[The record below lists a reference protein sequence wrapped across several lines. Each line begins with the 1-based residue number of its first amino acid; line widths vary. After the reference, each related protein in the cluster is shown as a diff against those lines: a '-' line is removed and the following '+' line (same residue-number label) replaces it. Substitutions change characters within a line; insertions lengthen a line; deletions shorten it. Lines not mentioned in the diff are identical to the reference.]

1 MRVTDVTRASGRAL
15 AALALVITVGAGCG
29 GKKGRP
35 PALTDAATGNAGSS
49 TARTTVPRDTAPTGA
64 DLNSLSNEST
74 LASDMA
80 MPPADAST
88 EGGPLADIQ
97 FELDSAALSDAARS
111 TLAGHATWLKTH
123 AGARVTV
130 EGHCDERGTT
140 DYNLA
145 LGESRARAAREYL
158 VGLGVAA
165 NRLQTVS
172 FGKEKPL
179 DPSSNEAAWARNR
192 RAHFVVVGG

>member
-1 MRVTDVTRASGRAL
+1 MRVTELTRASGRAL

-35 PALTDAATGNAGSS
+35 PALTDAATGHGGSS
-49 TARTTVPRDTAPTGA
+49 SSRNTAPRETAPTGP
-64 DLNSLSNEST
+64 DVNSLGNEGA

-88 EGGPLADIQ
+88 EGGPLADVQ
-97 FELDSAALSDAARS
+97 FELDSSALSEAART
-111 TLAGHATWLKTH
+111 TLAGHATWLKAH

-145 LGESRARAAREYL
+145 LGEARARAAREYL

-179 DPSSNEAAWARNR
+179 DPASNEAAWAKNR

>member
-15 AALALVITVGAGCG
+15 AALALVITVGAGCHH
-29 GKKGRP
+29 KGRP
-35 PALTDAATGNAGSS
+35 PALSDAAAHGGGSS
-49 TARTTVPRDTAPTGA
+49 STRTAPPHDPSPVGS
-64 DLNSLSNEST
+64 DLNSLNNDRA
-74 LASDMA
+74 LGSDMA

-88 EGGPLADIQ
+88 EGGPLADVQ

-145 LGESRARAAREYL
+145 LGEQRARAAREYL

-179 DPSSNEAAWARNR
+179 DPASNEQAWARNR